1 MTLLFGLSTG
11 PFLFTK
17 VLRLLMRYWR
27 LHAIGIAYFLD
38 DDIGIQFGISKFELT
53 SKFLLKTL
61 KNIRF
66 ISNK

>member
-1 MTLLFGLSTG
+1 
-11 PFLFTK
+11 
-17 VLRLLMRYWR
+17 MRYWR

-53 SKFLLKTL
+53 SKFVLKTL
-61 KNIRF
+61 MKIRF